1 MARAGTFYAS
11 HNDHLGRPEVM
22 TNRAGQVVWRA
33 VNTAFDRTIAVDTIG
48 GMNVGFPGQYDD
60 AESGLY
66 YNWHRY
72 YDPLIGRYTQSDPI
86 GLAGGINTYAYVG
99 GNPISYADPRGLDNP
114 GMGPY
119 GPYWTT
125 GVMLCSRPAQI
136 ANGLVDHYWV
146 VTETRS
152 AGMGGNPNIPPGQV
166 YEGWGMRVT
175 LNDHSNDTPT
185 QCSTQR
191 NVDSACVNSQL
202 SIGRSL
208 GRFMPPINQCQS
220 FAYSVINSCRTGPQ
234 GP

>member
-1 MARAGTFYAS
+1 
-11 HNDHLGRPEVM
+11 
-22 TNRAGQVVWRA
+22 
-33 VNTAFDRTIAVDTIG
+33 
-48 GMNVGFPGQYDD
+48 MNLRHPGQYAD
-60 AESGLY
+60 AESGLF
-66 YNWHRY
+66 YNYFRD
-72 YDPLIGRYTQSDPI
+72 YDPSLGRYTQSDPI

-99 GNPISYADPRGLDNP
+99 GNPISYIDPRGLDNP

-136 ANGLVDHYWV
+136 ANGLIDHYWI

-152 AGMGGNPNIPPGQV
+152 AGMGGNPNIPPGQE

-185 QCSTQR
+185 QCTTQR
-191 NVDSACVNSQL
+191 NVDAACVNSQL
-202 SIGRSL
+202 TIGRSL
-208 GRFMPPINQCQS
+208 GRFTPPINQCQS

-234 GP
+234 RP

>member
-1 MARAGTFYAS
+1 
-11 HNDHLGRPEVM
+11 M
-22 TNRAGQVVWRA
+22 TNRAGRVVWRA

-48 GMNVGFPGQYDD
+48 GMNVGFPGQYHD

-72 YDPLIGRYTQSDPI
+72 YDPFIGRYTQSDPI

-99 GNPISYADPRGLDNP
+99 GNPISYTDPRGLDNP

-119 GPYWTT
+119 GPHWTT

-136 ANGLVDHYWV
+136 AGGLIDHYWV

-152 AGMGGNPNIPPGQV
+152 AGMGGNPNIPPGQQ
-166 YEGWGMRVT
+166 YEGWGMKVT
-175 LNDHSNDTPT
+175 LNDHTNDPAT
-185 QCSTQR
+185 QCTTQR

-202 SIGRSL
+202 TIGRPL
-208 GRFMPPINQCQS
+208 GRFTPPVNHCQS
-220 FAYSVINSCRTGPQ
+220 FAYSVVNSCRTGPQ